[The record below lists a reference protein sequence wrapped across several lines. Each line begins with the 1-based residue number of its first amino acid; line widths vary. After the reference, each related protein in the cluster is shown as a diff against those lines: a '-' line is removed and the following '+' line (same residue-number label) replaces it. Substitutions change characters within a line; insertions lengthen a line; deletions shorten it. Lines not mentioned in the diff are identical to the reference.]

1 MKSTSQLGHE
11 FELRPRFEIELP
23 YTNKKAI
30 EIFKNA
36 KAKQKK
42 FVIHQVDDHIFIKLP
57 TTKQHFWS
65 PQLDLEIIE
74 INDTSSLLKGLYGPK
89 PGVWTLF
96 MFIHFVVAT
105 LFIGIGIW
113 LYSNVSLERPFA
125 VQLFLLALLLVLW
138 FVLYFAGRMGKSAG
152 RKEMLQLNAFIIQI
166 LEL

>member
-89 PGVWTLF
+89 TGVWTLF

-105 LFIGIGIW
+105 LFT
-113 LYSNVSLERPFA
+113 VSYTHLTLPTTPY
-125 VQLFLLALLLVLW
+125 V
-138 FVLYFAGRMGKSAG
+138 
-152 RKEMLQLNAFIIQI
+152 
-166 LEL
+166 